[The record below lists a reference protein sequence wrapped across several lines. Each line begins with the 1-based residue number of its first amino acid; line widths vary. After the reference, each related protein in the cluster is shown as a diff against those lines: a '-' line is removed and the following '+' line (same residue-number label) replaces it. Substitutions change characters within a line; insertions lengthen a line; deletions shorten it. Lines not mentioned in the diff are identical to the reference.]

1 MCYYIKKKK
10 YFIST
15 GFSLSMPPSSCHP
28 SFLLSSFLSKLKNE
42 LPGIVR
48 QGIEEMVRLEE
59 TEKEG
64 KKERIYTYEKAM
76 QR

>member
-1 MCYYIKKKK
+1 MCYNIKKKK
-10 YFIST
+10 VLHFNWL
-15 GFSLSMPPSSCHP
+15 FSFHASL
-28 SFLLSSFLSKLKNE
+28 LLSSFLPKLKNE